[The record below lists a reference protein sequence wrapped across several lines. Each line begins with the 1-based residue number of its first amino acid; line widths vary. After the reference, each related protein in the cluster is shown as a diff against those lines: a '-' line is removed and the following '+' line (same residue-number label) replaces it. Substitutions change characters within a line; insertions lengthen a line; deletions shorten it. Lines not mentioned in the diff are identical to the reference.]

1 MMHWLLFK
9 TFFLIGAFSFGGGY
23 AMLPLIQEEV
33 VQNHSWLTA
42 TQFADILSVA
52 EMTPGPVS
60 INTATYVGYQVCGF
74 SGSFL
79 ATLGV
84 VLPSFIL
91 ILTLTKIVLKNKN
104 NPYFQGV
111 FRGLRPVV
119 VALIVGAAI
128 ILGVNTNTF
137 SNLQEIILTL
147 SASGLFYFTKIH
159 PIILLLGFGIFGI
172 LL

>member
-1 MMHWLLFK
+1 MLHWLLFK
-9 TFFLIGAFSFGGGY
+9 TFFFIGAFSFGGGY

-33 VQNHSWLTA
+33 VHHHSWLEA
-42 TQFADILSVA
+42 SQFADILSVA

-60 INTATYVGYQVCGF
+60 INTATYVGYKVAGI

-84 VLPSFIL
+84 VLPSLIL
-91 ILTLTKIVLKNKN
+91 ISTLTGIVLKNKN

-119 VALIVGAAI
+119 VALIIGAAI
-128 ILGVNTNTF
+128 ILGINTNTF
-137 SNLQEIILTL
+137 INIKEIFLTL
-147 SASGLFYFTKIH
+147 IALGLFSFTKIH
-159 PIILLLGFGIFGI
+159 PIILLLSFGFLGII
-172 LL
+172 I